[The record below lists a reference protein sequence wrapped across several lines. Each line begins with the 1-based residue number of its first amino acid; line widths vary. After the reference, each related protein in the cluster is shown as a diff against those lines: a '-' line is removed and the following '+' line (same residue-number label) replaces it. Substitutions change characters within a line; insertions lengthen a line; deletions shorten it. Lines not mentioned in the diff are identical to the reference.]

1 MRGPKAGG
9 SGLNIHDLAK
19 HLNISIGTVSRAL
32 NGRADV
38 SEETR
43 QRVLDAA
50 KALGYSP
57 NQSGRS
63 LRRGSTGMVGFMV
76 IANRSRAVRG
86 EAFFMTV
93 FDGVQ
98 SVLAKENLDLVIYY
112 CGDEQSPETY
122 VQRIVE
128 RGLVDGLIISQ
139 TTRIDHRIDYLM
151 QQHLPFIAFGR
162 SQSGGDHSWI
172 DLDFEGVAEE
182 SIELLTRLGHR
193 RIAVATTAGDVNYG
207 FVYAEACRAALN
219 RRGLELDDELI
230 IREAISEAGGY
241 RVGERL
247 LALKERPTAVV
258 AVENSLAIGLYTKL
272 KEAGVMPG
280 RDIAVIGFDETPTF
294 GLFLQPALTRF
305 RLELVELG
313 RWLGEHM
320 IDLVEA
326 KRAGQPSPLV
336 HKIWPLEMVVGDS
349 TTPVAGVDA
358 SPAAP
363 EDKPRRRAGR
373 TGPATSLLADTSA
386 GE

>member
-1 MRGPKAGG
+1 M
-9 SGLNIHDLAK
+9 AK

-43 QRVLDAA
+43 KRVLEAA
-50 KALGYSP
+50 KRLGYSP

-112 CGDEQSPETY
+112 CGDGQSPETY

-128 RGLVDGLIISQ
+128 RGLVDGLIVSQ
-139 TTRIDHRIDYLM
+139 TTRVDHRIDYLI
-151 QQHLPFIAFGR
+151 QQNLPFIAFGR

-172 DLDFEGVAEE
+172 DLDFEGVAEQ
-182 SIELLTRLGHR
+182 SIDLLTRLGHR
-193 RIAVATTAGDVNYG
+193 RIAVATPAGDVNYG
-207 FVYAEACRAALN
+207 FVYTEACRAALK
-219 RRGLELDDELI
+219 RRGLELDDDLV

-247 LALKERPTAVV
+247 LAMKQRPTGVV
-258 AVENSLAIGLYTKL
+258 AVENSLAIGLYSKL
-272 KEAGVMPG
+272 KDAGVAPG
-280 RDIAVIGFDETPTF
+280 RDISVVGFDETPTF
-294 GLFLQPALTRF
+294 GLFLQPPLTRF
-305 RLELVELG
+305 RLELVDLG
-313 RWLGEHM
+313 RWLGTHM
-320 IDLVEA
+320 VELIEA
-326 KRAGQPSPLV
+326 KRAGKTIPFAQKV
-336 HKIWPLEMVVGDS
+336 WPLELVVGAS
-349 TTPVAGVDA
+349 TMPV
-358 SPAAP
+358 SPAADGAP
-363 EDKPRRRAGR
+363 EVVSAEAGAKRRVSR
-373 TGPATSLLADTSA
+373 TARTSSLLAGSTARD
-386 GE
+386 

>member
-1 MRGPKAGG
+1 M
-9 SGLNIHDLAK
+9 NIHDLAK

-32 NGRADV
+32 NGRSDV
-38 SEETR
+38 SAETR
-43 QRVLDAA
+43 KRVLDAA
-50 KALGYSP
+50 RKLGYSP

-98 SVLAKENLDLVIYY
+98 SVLAKHNLDLVIYY

-128 RGLVDGLIISQ
+128 RGLVDGLIVSQ
-139 TTRIDHRIDYLM
+139 TTRVDHRIDYLL
-151 QQHLPFIAFGR
+151 QQNLPFIAFGR

-182 SIELLTRLGHR
+182 SIDLLYRLGHR

-207 FVYAEACRAALN
+207 FIYAEACRAALK
-219 RRGLELDDELI
+219 RRGLELDDDLI

-247 LALKERPTAVV
+247 LAMKQRPTGVV
-258 AVENSLAIGLYTKL
+258 SVENSLAIGLYSKL
-272 KEAGVMPG
+272 KEAGVEPG
-280 RDIAVIGFDETPTF
+280 RDIAVVGFDETPTF
-294 GLFLQPALTRF
+294 GLFLQPSLTRF
-305 RLELVELG
+305 RLALVDLG

-320 IDLVEA
+320 AELIEA
-326 KRAGQPSPLV
+326 KRSGKAAPV
-336 HKIWPLEMVVGDS
+336 AHKIWPLEMVPGAS
-349 TTPVAGVDA
+349 TIPLLSAAGGGETVALRPETK
-358 SPAAP
+358 PA
-363 EDKPRRRAGR
+363 RRVRRASE
-373 TGPATSLLADTSA
+373 TA
-386 GE
+386 GS